1 MSERYVRERE
11 MKTMMRDDAAE
22 GFSLLFAKHRKSTH
36 TAIASV
42 VAQFRF
48 RFVSLPALV
57 RVRVPAL
64 VCACGER
71 AAIHYRAIVAAAY
84 EALGA
89 HRQPSLS
96 HSTALSTRA
105 LVQYHS

>member
-1 MSERYVRERE
+1 MSEVWLVSERYVRERE

-57 RVRVPAL
+57 RVRAGSCSQCVR
-64 VCACGER
+64 GER

-89 HRQPSLS
+89 HRQPSL
-96 HSTALSTRA
+96 
-105 LVQYHS
+105 